1 MPTKDN
7 IVLSDDAIAQ
17 IGIDV
22 LNTEALALT
31 TLAKELSQDFIK
43 AVYLILNC
51 KGRVILSG
59 MGKSGHIA
67 RKIAA
72 TFASTGTP
80 SFFVHPAEASHGDL
94 GMITKDDMCIVLSN
108 SGETSELADI
118 VAHTKRF
125 DIPLI
130 GIASRKE
137 SALIK
142 ASTIGLLLPNVK
154 EACAIG
160 MAPTTSTTVSLA
172 LGDALAVAVMEI
184 RGFKKENFKTFHPGG
199 KLGASLLRVSNL
211 MHDYSELPL
220 ISPQTPMNEAILIM
234 TAKTFG
240 AAGIIDENGILIGII
255 TDGDLRRNLDNLL
268 AKSAGDVMSKNPQ
281 TIFADKMAVEALG
294 RMNANKISSLFVI
307 DENNKPIGLITIHD
321 CLRAGIA

>member
-1 MPTKDN
+1 MPNNEN
-7 IVLSDDAIAQ
+7 IELSDDAIEQ
-17 IGIDV
+17 IGVGV
-22 LNTEALALT
+22 LQTEALALT
-31 TLAKELSQDFIK
+31 TLATELSQDFAN
-43 AVYLILNC
+43 AVRLILNC
-51 KGRVILSG
+51 NGRVILSG

-94 GMITKDDMCIVLSN
+94 GMITHDDMCIVLSN
-108 SGETSELADI
+108 SGETSELADV

-125 DIPLI
+125 NIPLI
-130 GIASRKE
+130 GIASKKQ

-142 ASTIGLLLPNVK
+142 ASTIGLILPNVK

-160 MAPTTSTTVSLA
+160 MAPTTSTTASLA
-172 LGDALAVAVMEI
+172 LGDALAVAVMEM

-199 KLGASLLRVSNL
+199 KLGASLLRVANL
-211 MHDYSELPL
+211 MHDIAELPL
-220 ISPQTPMNEAILIM
+220 ISPKTPMNEAILIM

-240 AAGIIDENGILIGII
+240 AAGIIDDDGKLIGII

-268 AKSAGDVMSKNPQ
+268 SKSAGDVMSKKPQ
-281 TIFADKMAVEALG
+281 TIQSDKLAVEALG
-294 RMNANKISSLFVI
+294 RMNSNKISSLFVV
-307 DENNKPIGLITIHD
+307 DENQYPIGLITIHD
-321 CLRAGIA
+321 CLRAGIV